1 MELKLVIDGLGAA
14 LDELKQ
20 GINDLSSGG
29 TVQHNEL
36 LSKLDSQAAS
46 LAMLLTESGDTNSIV
61 TDINGK
67 LDAVH
72 TMLSHLA
79 DTQAAHGV
87 QLNAIM
93 AALYASK

>member
-1 MELKLVIDGLGAA
+1 MELKLD
-14 LDELKQ
+14 
-20 GINDLSSGG
+20 
-29 TVQHNEL
+29 EL
-36 LSKLDSQAAS
+36 LSKIDEAN
-46 LAMLLTESGDTNSIV
+46 E
-61 TDINGK
+61 K

-93 AALYASK
+93 AALYAHK

>member
-1 MELKLVIDGLGAA
+1 MELKIVVDGLSAA
-14 LDELKQ
+14 LANISEQLAELN
-20 GINDLSSGG
+20 GSSV
-29 TVQHNEL
+29 VQQNEL
-36 LSKLDSQAAS
+36 LGKIDAL
-46 LAMLLTESGDTNSIV
+46 M
-61 TDINGK
+61 TDVEDIDAK

-93 AALYASK
+93 AALYAHK

>member
-1 MELKLVIDGLGAA
+1 MELKLVIDGLDTA
-14 LDELKQ
+14 LAELTEQ
-20 GINDLSSGG
+20 IVDLNGSS
-29 TVQHNEL
+29 VVRHNEL
-36 LSKLDSQAAS
+36 LVKLDGVNA
-46 LAMLLTESGDTNSIV
+46 
-61 TDINGK
+61 K

-93 AALYASK
+93 AALYAHK

>member
-1 MELKLVIDGLGAA
+1 MELKIVVDGLSAA
-14 LDELKQ
+14 LAELTEQ
-20 GINDLSSGG
+20 IVDLNGSS
-29 TVQHNEL
+29 VVRHNEL
-36 LSKLDSQAAS
+36 LVKLDGVN
-46 LAMLLTESGDTNSIV
+46 T
-61 TDINGK
+61 K

-93 AALYASK
+93 AALYAHK

>member
-1 MELKLVIDGLGAA
+1 MELKIVVDGLSAA
-14 LDELKQ
+14 LANISEQLAEL
-20 GINDLSSGG
+20 NVSSV
-29 TVQHNEL
+29 VQQNEL
-36 LSKLDSQAAS
+36 LGKIDAL
-46 LAMLLTESGDTNSIV
+46 M
-61 TDINGK
+61 TDVEDIDAK

-93 AALYASK
+93 AALYAHK

>member
-14 LDELKQ
+14 LEELKQ
-20 GINDLSSGG
+20 DINDLSLDVI
-29 TVQHNEL
+29 TRHNEL
-36 LSKLDSQAAS
+36 LSNLDSQETS
-46 LAMLLTESGDTNSIV
+46 LDTLM
-61 TDINGK
+61 TDVGNIDTK

-72 TMLSHLA
+72 TMLSHIA

-93 AALYASK
+93 AAI

>member
-1 MELKLVIDGLGAA
+1 MELKLVIEGLGEA
-14 LDELKQ
+14 LANISEQLAELN
-20 GINDLSSGG
+20 GSSV
-29 TVQHNEL
+29 VQQNEL
-36 LSKLDSQAAS
+36 L
-46 LAMLLTESGDTNSIV
+46 
-61 TDINGK
+61 GK
-67 LDAVH
+67 IDALMIDVEGIDAKFDAVH

>member
-1 MELKLVIDGLGAA
+1 MELKIVVDGLSAA
-14 LDELKQ
+14 LANISEQLAELN
-20 GINDLSSGG
+20 GSSV
-29 TVQHNEL
+29 VQQNEL
-36 LSKLDSQAAS
+36 LSRLDGQDTS
-46 LAMLLTESGDTNSIV
+46 LATLVEDAV
-61 TDINGK
+61 DINAK

-93 AALYASK
+93 AALYAHK